1 MEGGPQ
7 EAERMDELEYEVS
20 LVAALVSLAGWNLQP
35 AGVCIGPLSAALP
48 RLGSCCPLVAGPHDP
63 SQ

>member
-20 LVAALVSLAGWNLQP
+20 LVAGLPGPNLQP
-35 AGVCIGPLSAALP
+35 SRVCASPLSAALP
-48 RLGSCCPLVAGPHDP
+48 RLGSCRPLVAGPHDL
-63 SQ
+63 S

>member
-20 LVAALVSLAGWNLQP
+20 LVAGLALLFGQNLQLAG
-35 AGVCIGPLSAALP
+35 V
-48 RLGSCCPLVAGPHDP
+48 
-63 SQ
+63 